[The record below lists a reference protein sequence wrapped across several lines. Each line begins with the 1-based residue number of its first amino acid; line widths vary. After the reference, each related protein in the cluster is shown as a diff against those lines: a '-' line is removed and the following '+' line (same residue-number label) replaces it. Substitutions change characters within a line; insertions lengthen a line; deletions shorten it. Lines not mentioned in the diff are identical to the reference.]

1 MITIPPIRI
10 IDLRSQSRYHLS
22 MTPNSNDLIKKRR
35 GPDQHLWFVVAHATD
50 MTSASIPAG
59 LLQTANIPVYLYREA
74 IGSSALPL
82 SVGKMGGVD
91 ITVPEAY
98 YAEAIALLESDIA
111 FDELPDPDDDTGSE
125 KD

>member
-1 MITIPPIRI
+1 
-10 IDLRSQSRYHLS
+10 
-22 MTPNSNDLIKKRR
+22 MTPNSNDLIKKRP
-35 GPDQHLWFVVAHATD
+35 GPDQNLWFVVAHATD

-59 LLQTANIPVYLYREA
+59 LLQTADIPVYLYREA

-98 YAEAIALLESDIA
+98 YAEALALLESDDTA
-111 FDELPDPDDDTGSE
+111 FGELPDPDDDDIDDETVDDTASE